1 MKKINDIYNCPFDTE
16 INDIKINSKEIKP
29 GDLFVCTKGVNT
41 DRHDF
46 IEEAIDNGASFLIV
60 KKDGNYRVPYIKVD
74 DPNKELYSL
83 SAKFY
88 NYPDRKLKLIG
99 ITGTDGKTT
108 TATIIRDLLGKNICG
123 YIGTNGIEGMNFSDK
138 SSNTTPECHLI
149 YKYLYLFTCED
160 LKYVSMETSSEAFY
174 RKRLEPFKFDIG
186 ILTNITEDHL
196 NIHKTLE
203 NYIDSKKQLFRQ
215 LKDTGVAIFN
225 IEDRYYD
232 EFKSFSKDVLSYGKN
247 KKANLVIESF
257 DEYSDY
263 TKIIFKY
270 KNREY
275 EVLSPLLGEF
285 NVYNLSAAILC
296 LIALGFSF
304 EDIIGR
310 ISNIS
315 TPSGRCEF
323 LDFNTNYKIVLDY
336 AHTPNGL
343 DNILNYL
350 NKIKKN
356 RIITVVG
363 SAGGREKEKR
373 SKMGEVVLE
382 KSDVVIF
389 TMDDPRNEDP
399 KEIIKEMINN
409 KEDCYEIIVD
419 REEAINYALSH
430 ARDGDIVLIAG
441 KGRDNYMAIGDKYI
455 PYCDYEVI
463 KKYFQ

>member
-1 MKKINDIYNCPFDTE
+1 ME
-16 INDIKINSKEIKP
+16 I
-29 GDLFVCTKGVNT
+29 
-41 DRHDF
+41 
-46 IEEAIDNGASFLIV
+46 IEFHIL
-60 KKDGNYRVPYIKVD
+60 K
-74 DPNKELYSL
+74 

-88 NYPDRKLKLIG
+88 NYPDQKLKLIG

-108 TATIIRDLLGKNICG
+108 TATIIRDLLGSDICG
-123 YIGTNGIEGMNFSDK
+123 YIGTNGIEGKKISDT

-149 YKYLYLFTCED
+149 YKYLYLFSCED

-186 ILTNITEDHL
+186 ILTNVTEDHL
-196 NIHKTLE
+196 NIHKTID
-203 NYIDSKKQLFRQ
+203 NYINSKKQLFRQ
-215 LKDTGVAIFN
+215 LKDRGTAVLN
-225 IEDRYYD
+225 RDDKYYKD
-232 EFKSFSKDVLSYGKN
+232 FKDLSRNVLTYGKS
-247 KKANLVIESF
+247 KKADLIIENF
-257 DEYSDY
+257 YEDSDY

-270 KNREY
+270 KNRDY
-275 EVLSPLLGEF
+275 DVLSPLLGEL

-296 LIALGFSF
+296 LIVLGFSF
-304 EDIIGR
+304 EDIISR

-323 LDFNTNYKIVLDY
+323 LNFNQKYKVVLDY

-343 DNILNYL
+343 NNILNYL
-350 NKIKKN
+350 NKIKRN

-382 KSDVVIF
+382 KSDIVIF

-399 KEIIKEMINN
+399 KDIIKEMINDR
-409 KEDCYEIIVD
+409 EGCYEIIVD
-419 REEAINYALSH
+419 REEAIKYALEH
-430 ARDGDIVLIAG
+430 AKKEDIILIAG

-455 PYCDYEVI
+455 PYCDYDVI
-463 KKYFQ
+463 KKYFNQ